1 MKVIA
6 MSDSHG
12 DLETIHA
19 IRNRETDADAIFH
32 CGDSELTADAE
43 ILQGMEIVQGNCDWN
58 AAFPESI
65 VTEVDGQKVLMVHG
79 HRHGVKE
86 SLMQLKYAAEQEGAS
101 VVLFGHSH
109 LYGAELQD
117 GVLYVNPGSTLLP
130 RGERVATYAV
140 IEQDDSL
147 KVTFRAPDTGEA
159 VEKVIFTT
167 S

>member
-1 MKVIA
+1 MKLIV

-12 DLETIHA
+12 DLETIEA
-19 IRNRETDADAIFH
+19 IRSRESDADAVFH
-32 CGDSELTADAE
+32 CGDSELAVDAE

-58 AAFPESI
+58 AGFPES
-65 VTEVDGQKVLMVHG
+65 VVAEVDGQKVLMVHG
-79 HRHGVKE
+79 HQHGVKE
-86 SLMQLKYAAEQEGAS
+86 SLMQLKYAAEQVGAS
-101 VVLFGHSH
+101 IALFGHSH

-147 KVTFRAPDTGEA
+147 KVTFRSPDSGEA